1 MKTKTAK
8 KKKSAPSKAGRPT
21 GPRDSELESV
31 MNEMTTK
38 PAEAMELIEE
48 LLSLSCPYCGEE
60 FEIQVTS
67 EEDGQTKYE
76 DCSVCCRPISIHIHM
91 EEGELHAEAH
101 RS

>member
-1 MKTKTAK
+1 
-8 KKKSAPSKAGRPT
+8 
-21 GPRDSELESV
+21 